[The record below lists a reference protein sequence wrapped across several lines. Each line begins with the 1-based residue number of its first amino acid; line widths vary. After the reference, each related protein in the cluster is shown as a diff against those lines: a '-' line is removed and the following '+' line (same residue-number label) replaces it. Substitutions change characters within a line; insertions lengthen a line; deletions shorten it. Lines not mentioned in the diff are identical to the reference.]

1 MTTTPSPELPDL
13 DRGYF
18 KGKLAIIVRDLS
30 HYTAPEMA
38 RELVRLA
45 KAADESEAVKEARR
59 AQPEG
64 EAPQAAPLRA
74 DHRATIEE
82 AAQVLESAAAHNRF
96 KGRTVLEHQQQ
107 DRADRLRAILSVQHA
122 TPSTASRD
130 AHQLASLILQDPDG
144 GRMVISSPLESGA
157 DGAMWFTATNPE
169 TRASARITISIE
181 HDYDPATAQHA
192 EIGAPAPNAERVDAI
207 VTGLYRRFKDW
218 SKRGFGPDDV
228 TWCEVKA
235 DVIALIATGAAESGA
250 QAGELPPLPQ
260 GVELG
265 WSTRNVRIMGY
276 TYSMMQ
282 DYARQALAA
291 QSQGAQ
297 AAPGIVIT
305 LRQAH
310 RLVEFFGGHDARVT
324 ITPPRAEWGDM
335 PPGLYAF
342 CTEYPED
349 GSEHLGETEVDDDL
363 SSLGERGHVARAA
376 LAAKAEAPAPLYC
389 PKAFEELCSITAPI
403 YPGYMVHAVRKMAE
417 EISGVRAALKYKLD
431 PWTLEPAEV
440 IRAVKV
446 VVEFANAH
454 LASAQQAAAP
464 GALKLQPDTKTL
476 QFLTDVVTA
485 AGLLEHGKQSKG
497 LAERISRTAY
507 ELRTDLF
514 EGKAAPSAPGTPEAP
529 SKDAL
534 RYIGWRDAVLREDRD
549 FVCAIE
555 NGLPTDVLEQE
566 DDRAPTAS
574 EWDAA
579 IDYAMGIKRAAQ
591 LDGGQEGSDRG

>member
-297 AAPGIVIT
+297 ALPAARAGDPDLDAARWAEVFYRNAETFTVRDLGIV
-305 LRQAH
+305 
-310 RLVEFFGGHDARVT
+310 
-324 ITPPRAEWGDM
+324 
-335 PPGLYAF
+335 
-342 CTEYPED
+342 
-349 GSEHLGETEVDDDL
+349 
-363 SSLGERGHVARAA
+363 RAA
-376 LAAKAEAPAPLYC
+376 WKEATRRASLAAKAEAPAEDVLGQQRWS
-389 PKAFEELCSITAPI
+389 KE
-403 YPGYMVHAVRKMAE
+403 AE
-417 EISGVRAALKYKLD
+417 M
-431 PWTLEPAEV
+431 LESWSKPA
-440 IRAVKV
+440 
-446 VVEFANAH
+446 
-454 LASAQQAAAP
+454 AQQAAAP
-464 GALKLQPDTKTL
+464 GAP
-476 QFLTDVVTA
+476 TDQERADFEYWYVTHIDGAEIGSADCA
-485 AGLLEHGKQSKG
+485 ARWSTW
-497 LAERISRTAY
+497 LARSGGFYKAPSDWLIAPMPW
-507 ELRTDLF
+507 
-514 EGKAAPSAPGTPEAP
+514 AAPAADIVAEFGAAPGALPDRWSWSKRGMELDPNGYYVAYSAPGTPEAP
-529 SKDAL
+529 SDTERMDWLDQNIFHRGMDDLDAM
-534 RYIGWRDAVLREDRD
+534 RRKETWMWVT
-549 FVCAIE
+549 F
-555 NGLPTDVLEQE
+555 
-566 DDRAPTAS
+566 APKGVQGTARS
-574 EWDAA
+574 IIDAA
-579 IDYAMGIKRAAQ
+579 RAAQ
-591 LDGGQEGSDRG
+591 IDGGQGEGK